1 LPVRGILTVVLAALL
16 ASCEAESTDQVTYL
30 AGDKE
35 EVASVPA
42 LLRAGVV
49 IQGEV
54 IFVGLRETVRLSTP
68 LGLAQA
74 TAQAETRAASLVVN
88 HLRAHAKVDRSGRT
102 EITLKGGTTLMQRV
116 EGNHLTLVRAYLIPD
131 PSGPSAPTR

>member
-1 LPVRGILTVVLAALL
+1 MPVRGIPIVVLAALL
-16 ASCEAESTDQVTYL
+16 ASCDAESTDQVTYL

-74 TAQAETRAASLVVN
+74 TAQAETRAAGLAAT
-88 HLRAHAKVDRSGRT
+88 HLRAHAAGDRTGNA
-102 EITLKGGTTLMQRV
+102 EITLTGGTTLVQRV
-116 EGNHLTLVRAYLIPD
+116 EGHQLTLVRAYRIPD
-131 PSGPSAPTR
+131 PAGPSAPSR